1 MPTTAAAEKSR
12 WYVLIVLAVGN
23 AVAGADRAVLAAVLP
38 LLKDE
43 FGFSDTQLGLL
54 TGYGSALSYALLAAV
69 IARVA
74 DRHGKSRVIALC
86 LLLWS
91 VSVAMIGLCTK
102 FWAFAVARF
111 AAGIGP
117 AGVWPVGQAL
127 ISDHFPPERRAGALA
142 VHTAGDY
149 AGGALPL
156 IAGGWIATHYGWRAA
171 FYAVAIPGLLLAAIQ
186 WFTIRDSNAQPPAAV
201 DRALPADISWRAG
214 LRTLLESRSFVH
226 IVLGF
231 AWASFAVYGLS
242 QWMPMFYHRQ
252 FGLAPDAAAAIFGG
266 GYGLGALL
274 GLLLG
279 GVLGNWLAAKDPAR
293 LVGFCMVTFLL
304 TFPAISLV
312 LFAPNVTV
320 AFAAHVVA
328 IMFGSM
334 PSGPLYAL
342 IQNSVPAHLR
352 AFASSVFLVTL
363 TLFGAGGGPLLIG
376 MFSDAL
382 TPSLGEQSLTYSMF
396 IVKLLGVMLFLHLF
410 LAIRHVRADMAA
422 ASIAAS
428 AVNATAADIFNRA

>member
-1 MPTTAAAEKSR
+1 MPTTATAASR
-12 WYVLIVLAVGN
+12 WYVLIVLAIGN

-74 DRHGKSRVIALC
+74 DRHGKSRVIAFC

-91 VSVAMIGLCTK
+91 ASVALIGACTK
-102 FWAFAVARF
+102 FWTFAVARF

-127 ISDHFPPERRAGALA
+127 ISDHFPPERRSGALA
-142 VHTAGDY
+142 IHTAGDY

-171 FYAVAIPGLLLAAIQ
+171 FYAVAIPGIVLAAVQ
-186 WFTIRDSNAQPPAAV
+186 WFTIRDRDAPLPVTAMEP
-201 DRALPADISWRAG
+201 ALPADVSWRAG

-242 QWMPMFYHRQ
+242 QWMPTFYHRQ
-252 FGLAPDAAAAIFGG
+252 FGLAPDAAASIFGG

-279 GVLGNWLAAKDPAR
+279 GAFGNWLAAKDPAR

-320 AFAAHVVA
+320 AFAAHVAA

-342 IQNSVPAHLR
+342 VQNSVPPHLR

-376 MFSDAL
+376 IFSDTLA
-382 TPSLGEQSLTYSMF
+382 PSLGEQSLTYSMF
-396 IVKLLGVMLFLHLF
+396 LVKLLGVMLFLHLS
-410 LAIRHVRADMAA
+410 LAIKHVRADMAA
-422 ASIAAS
+422 AAIARNQAS
-428 AVNATAADIFNRA
+428 